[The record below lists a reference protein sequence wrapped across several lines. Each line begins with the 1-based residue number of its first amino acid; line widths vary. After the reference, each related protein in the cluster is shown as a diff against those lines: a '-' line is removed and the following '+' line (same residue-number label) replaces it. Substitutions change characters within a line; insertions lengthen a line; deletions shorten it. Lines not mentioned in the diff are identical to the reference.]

1 MRWLHDDRA
10 TPVFDALVLVFALLL
25 GWQLIARDDLFTPP
39 VRTMVVLVDG
49 FTAGWVLPHLA
60 ATMLA
65 TVASFA
71 AGTVIGLLLGALL
84 GLNRW
89 SRTVLGPTLYWMY
102 GVPKIIIYP
111 LLLLMVGVNQQS
123 LITLGTIAAFF
134 PLAMNTAAGIRT
146 VNRTHLKVAR
156 SFDASPWQLAWHVYL
171 PTIRV
176 PVLIGLRLAW
186 SLAFLTVI
194 MAEMVVANFGLGK
207 LMFDSYANLNVA
219 RMSAVVLLVFCL
231 AFVPN
236 VLRVPQWT
244 TRVEQAG

>member
-1 MRWLHDDRA
+1 
-10 TPVFDALVLVFALLL
+10 
-25 GWQLIARDDLFTPP
+25 
-39 VRTMVVLVDG
+39 
-49 FTAGWVLPHLA
+49 
-60 ATMLA
+60 
-65 TVASFA
+65 
-71 AGTVIGLLLGALL
+71 
-84 GLNRW
+84 
-89 SRTVLGPTLYWMY
+89 MY
-102 GVPKIIIYP
+102 GVPKIVLYP
-111 LLLLMVGVNQQS
+111 LLLLIVGVNQQS

-156 SFDASPWQLAWHVYL
+156 SLDASPWQIAWHVYL

-176 PVLIGLRLAW
+176 PVVIGLRLAW

-219 RMSAVVLLVFCL
+219 RMSAVVVLVFCL

-236 VLRVPQWT
+236 VLRVPQWA
-244 TRVEQAG
+244 TRVESAG